1 MKCVFS
7 RELEKRNFKNLRE
20 RATPSE
26 LLRQK
31 LDHLEKVFVEIG
43 NFLKWEVKQ
52 IFQER
57 TNPVINSMSGNPSDN
72 VNESKY
78 HYKS

>member
-1 MKCVFS
+1 M
-7 RELEKRNFKNLRE
+7 EKRNFKNLRE